1 MLCVEELLKL
11 ELFQTLPSDR
21 LEWLCDRAT
30 EIKLNKGEIFLKE
43 GDTRKDFLVMLDGT
57 MGLTKLSQGIQM
69 PMGKHYAPCFFG
81 EIQILTEELVPVTL
95 HALTD
100 CHIYEI
106 AAEDFLF
113 LLYEYRDFSR
123 IVFLTMQERIR
134 GVESFIKNREKTSAL
149 GTLAAGL
156 AHELNN
162 PVAAVVRSF
171 QNLPAAIL
179 ELQRM
184 NLVAGERNIDKE
196 HQEQWDQVRDDGFNF
211 IANNSSEP
219 LAMMDRENTILEWLE
234 NYGVEN
240 AWQLSEPLAAGNV
253 DTKLLDELLE
263 CWRDDPTEMRDMG
276 LRWLALSFE
285 VTMMIRSGL
294 RGAERVSE
302 LVKSIGSYSYLDRGA
317 KQLVDV
323 HQGLEDTLQL
333 LSYRLK
339 QGIKVHRIYDRS
351 LPQIQAYGSELN
363 QVWTSLI
370 DNAIDAMAGAGDL
383 TILTE
388 NRGDRLVVKIIDTG
402 VGIPVEIQSR
412 IFEPFF
418 TTKSVVNSGLGLD
431 VVRRIIENRHDGTV
445 TLESTPGNT
454 CFIVCLPADSNC

>member
-1 MLCVEELLKL
+1 ML
-11 ELFQTLPSDR
+11 
-21 LEWLCDRAT
+21 
-30 EIKLNKGEIFLKE
+30 
-43 GDTRKDFLVMLDGT
+43 
-57 MGLTKLSQGIQM
+57 
-69 PMGKHYAPCFFG
+69 
-81 EIQILTEELVPVTL
+81 
-95 HALTD
+95 
-100 CHIYEI
+100 
-106 AAEDFLF
+106 
-113 LLYEYRDFSR
+113 
-123 IVFLTMQERIR
+123 
-134 GVESFIKNREKTSAL
+134 
-149 GTLAAGL
+149 
-156 AHELNN
+156 
-162 PVAAVVRSF
+162 
-171 QNLPAAIL
+171 
-179 ELQRM
+179 
-184 NLVAGERNIDKE
+184 LVAQIR
-196 HQEQWDQVRDDGFNF
+196 
-211 IANNSSEP
+211 
-219 LAMMDRENTILEWLE
+219 
-234 NYGVEN
+234 
-240 AWQLSEPLAAGNV
+240 
-253 DTKLLDELLE
+253 
-263 CWRDDPTEMRDMG
+263 
-276 LRWLALSFE
+276 
-285 VTMMIRSGL
+285 TMMIRSGL

-454 CFIVCLPADSNC
+454 CFIVCFPADSNC